1 MEFNQKLQELRKQKG
16 LTQEQLAESLFVSR
30 TAISKWESG
39 RGYPN
44 LDSLKDIAKFFSI
57 TIDELLSGSE
67 LLTIAEKDNN
77 RKQMRARSLV
87 FGALDIATVLLLFL
101 PFFAQR
107 VSGSIY
113 EVSLLRL
120 KQITLYLKVSYFAI
134 VVASVTIGVLLLAL
148 RDCERRGW
156 ARVKYKLSIVVS
168 ALGVALFVA
177 GLQPYPAIFLFVF
190 LLIKALMLIKW

>member
-67 LLTIAEKDNN
+67 LLTVAEQDNN
-77 RKQMRARSLV
+77 RKQTRVRNLV
-87 FGALDIATVLLLFL
+87 FGILDIATVLLFFL

-107 VSGSIY
+107 INGTIY
-113 EVSLLRL
+113 EVSLFGLT
-120 KQITLYLKVSYFAI
+120 QIAVYLKVAYIAI
-134 VVASVTIGVLLLAL
+134 VCALITIGAL
-148 RDCERRGW
+148 ILIS
-156 ARVKYKLSIVVS
+156 RVKYKLSIFIS
-168 ALGVALFVA
+168 ALGIALFVA
-177 GLQPYPAIFLFVF
+177 GLQPYPAVLLFVF
-190 LLIKALMLIKW
+190 LLIKVLMLVKW

>member
-67 LLTIAEKDNN
+67 LLTVAEQDNN
-77 RKQMRARSLV
+77 RKQTRARNLV
-87 FGALDIATVLLLFL
+87 FGILDIATVLLFFL

-107 VSGSIY
+107 INGTIY
-113 EVSLLRL
+113 EVSLFGLT
-120 KQITLYLKVSYFAI
+120 KIAVYLKVAYIAI
-134 VVASVTIGVLLLAL
+134 VCALIVIGAL
-148 RDCERRGW
+148 ILIS
-156 ARVKYKLSIVVS
+156 RVKYKLSIFIS
-168 ALGVALFVA
+168 ALGIALFVA
-177 GLQPYPAIFLFVF
+177 GLQPYPAVLLFVF
-190 LLIKALMLIKW
+190 LLIKVLMLVKW

>member
-134 VVASVTIGVLLLAL
+134 VVASITIGVLILAL
-148 RDCERRGW
+148 RDCERCGW

-190 LLIKALMLIKW
+190 LLIKALMLVKW

>member
-57 TIDELLSGSE
+57 TVDELLSGSE
-67 LLTIAEKDNN
+67 LLTVAEQDNN
-77 RKQMRARSLV
+77 RKQTRARNLV
-87 FGALDIATVLLLFL
+87 FGILDIATVLLFFL

-107 VSGSIY
+107 INGRIY
-113 EVSLLRL
+113 EVSLFGLT
-120 KQITLYLKVSYFAI
+120 QIAVYLKVAYIAI
-134 VVASVTIGVLLLAL
+134 VCALIVIGAL
-148 RDCERRGW
+148 ILIS
-156 ARVKYKLSIVVS
+156 RVKYKLSIFIS
-168 ALGVALFVA
+168 ALGIALFVA
-177 GLQPYPAIFLFVF
+177 GLQPYPAVLLFVF
-190 LLIKALMLIKW
+190 LLIKVLMLVKW